1 MANILKF
8 FDERHTYELNG
19 ELVPSVS
26 ELSRFASREVY
37 GDISQYTLD
46 NAADRGSKVHKACEN
61 LDRYGDCEVD
71 DGIAPYI
78 KAYLAFHEE
87 HQPEWVAIEKPLA
100 SEAMKFAGTLDRV
113 GKIKGVDGLVIVD
126 LKSSSVVQKVLAL
139 IQLNG
144 YKKLYEENFGEEI
157 KKLYILHLQKDE
169 RYKLIEFPMDD
180 TLFMACWHLHQ
191 AFKKKPRKKKGEP
204 ENV

>member
-8 FDERHTYELNG
+8 LDKRHIYELNG

-37 GDISQYTLD
+37 GDISQHTLD
-46 NAADRGSKVHKACEN
+46 SAADRGKKVHDACEN
-61 LDRYGDCEVD
+61 LDRYGDCEADKEIV
-71 DGIAPYI
+71 PYI
-78 KAYLAFHEE
+78 KAYLSFHEE
-87 HQPEWVAIEKPLA
+87 YQPEWVAIEKALG
-100 SEAMKFAGTLDRV
+100 SKAMEFAGTLDRV
-113 GKIKGVDGLVIVD
+113 GKIKGADGLVIVD
-126 LKSSSVVQKVLAL
+126 LKSSSVVQKALAL

-157 KKLYILHLQKDE
+157 KALYILHLQKDE
-169 RYKLIEFPMDD
+169 KYKLIEFPTDD
-180 TLFMACWHLHQ
+180 TLFMACWNLHQ
-191 AFKKKPRKKKGEP
+191 ALKKKPRKKKGEP